1 MSIVPAT
8 YFSTAI
14 RRAQQVLGGLADSIS
29 LIARAQL
36 RTAYEVLAADAEA
49 LQSGPIFQISGYDQQ
64 RFGYAPAIDLS
75 RLPSVHDRAR
85 GHFANHFSASPLQD
99 AQTVILEA
107 GQ

>member
-14 RRAQQVLGGLADSIS
+14 RRAQQVLGGSADSIS
-29 LIARAQL
+29 LAAMAQL

-49 LQSGPIFQISGYDQQ
+49 LQSGPVFQTSGFDQQ
-64 RFGYAPAIDLS
+64 PFGYAPAIDLS
-75 RLPSVHDRAR
+75 RLPSLHDQAH
-85 GHFANHFSASPLQD
+85 GHFARPLSATPPQD
-99 AQTVILEA
+99 AQAVILGF